1 MRVYKQLL
9 RNWRSVHLGYLI
21 HVISA
26 IYYIDNMDKKYCL
39 KTEKKSIVAFLVFI
53 YIFVDWLNW
62 F

>member
-1 MRVYKQLL
+1 MFSLPMRVYKQLL

-39 KTEKKSIVAFLVFI
+39 KTEKKINCCLLSVYI
-53 YIFVDWLNW
+53 YIC
-62 F
+62 